1 MRMCFKLALIVIC
14 LLFTLPL
21 LMAQSGN
28 RAGIF
33 ITGKI
38 TDSATHSPVMYAT
51 ITLLKQDSAVSSAY
65 SGEEG
70 NFSIQVQQ
78 AGIYILEITSVGY
91 DTRHVDI
98 NLNTTGN
105 SFSAG
110 NILLTKSAKSLQE
123 ITVTGRKK
131 LIELRPGML
140 IYNAENDLSVKGGTA
155 ADVLRK
161 APVLNVDAQGNVSL
175 RGSRNLKILIDG
187 KYSGQ
192 IARSP
197 ADALNMMPANIIKS
211 VEVITTPSAKYDAE
225 GAAGV
230 INIITKKSRQS
241 VSGAL
246 ELGASNLE
254 QVFNPRIAVNSNKW
268 STSVHG
274 HLHRLRRKEAYA
286 ANRIQ
291 YNNGSP
297 SLLLEQ
303 EMNSDNAAPHGSGDI
318 AVTYTA
324 DSSTEISFG
333 ANVWFGN
340 WPQDNNIL
348 TTVRQPGGT
357 ITEQY
362 KQTTDAA
369 ENYVG
374 ADLNLAYSKKFKKPG
389 QEITLLAQF
398 SPNKSRDPYHMLQHD
413 NHGIRLYQELNNNL
427 AKSREWTVQAD
438 YLHPFSNNGIFTLE
452 SGLKMIIRNASS
464 RYNVT
469 AAENQEALEPV
480 PSRSD
485 VFTYSQDVWAG
496 YSMLKANLKK
506 NWYAEA
512 GARLELTSFNGDIER
527 AATKFDNHFTN
538 LIPSATV
545 SKKINDNQTFSL
557 SYTQRL
563 TRPYIWDLNPNIN
576 ASDPK
581 NISTG
586 NPDLKPE
593 IAHQA
598 EFTYG
603 FYPTSAFFL
612 NTALFWKQT
621 NNAIVEFTAVDDD
634 GIATTK
640 KQNLAA
646 NKTYGLNLSAM
657 ATLTDWWST
666 NGNLNL
672 EYLDY
677 SSDALQV
684 LSKGWATHV
693 NLNTTFKLPN
703 SFSIQAFGEI
713 NTRKIM
719 LQGSESFIYYYSIAC
734 KKEFPAKKI
743 SLTLALTNPFSN
755 YIPQTRVI
763 QTQQFYY
770 TLQNRY
776 YNRAVKLTVNWE
788 FGGLFNQQKTKRI
801 NNEDVQG
808 LPKG

>member
-1 MRMCFKLALIVIC
+1 MRIYFKLALIMYFSI
-14 LLFTLPL
+14 LITQGLMGQSNNRNNFTV
-21 LMAQSGN
+21 
-28 RAGIF
+28 
-33 ITGKI
+33 TGKI
-38 TDSATHSPVMYAT
+38 VDSITRAPVMYAT
-51 ITLLKQDSAVSSAY
+51 ITLIKQDSAISSAY
-65 SGEEG
+65 SGEQG
-70 NFSIQVQQ
+70 TFSVQAQ
-78 AGIYILEITSVGY
+78 EAGEYVMEITSVGY
-91 DTRHVDI
+91 DIRQI
-98 NLNTTGN
+98 NISLNVANN
-105 SFSAG
+105 SF
-110 NILLTKSAKSLQE
+110 NINDILLTKSTKSLQE
-123 ITVTGRKK
+123 VTITGRRK

-140 IYNAENDLSVKGGTA
+140 VYNAENDLSLKGGTA

-161 APVLNVDAQGNVSL
+161 APVLNVDAQGNVSM
-175 RGSRNLKILIDG
+175 RGSSNLKILIDG

-241 VSGAL
+241 ISGAL
-246 ELGASNLE
+246 ELAGSNLE
-254 QVFNPRIAVNSNKW
+254 QVFNPRIAINSNKL
-268 STSVHG
+268 SVSIHG
-274 HLHRLRRKEAYA
+274 HLHRLRQKEAYTSS
-286 ANRIQ
+286 RTQ
-291 YNNGSP
+291 FENGSE
-297 SLLLEQ
+297 SLLLSQ
-303 EMNSDNAAPHGSGDI
+303 EMNKDNAAPHGSGDI
-318 AVTYTA
+318 AITYAA
-324 DSSTEISFG
+324 DSTTEISLG
-333 ANVWFGN
+333 ANIWFGN
-340 WPQDNNIL
+340 WPDDNNIFTRVGL
-348 TTVRQPGGT
+348 PNGT

-362 KQTTDAA
+362 KQSTDASDKYA
-369 ENYVG
+369 G
-374 ADLNLAYSKKFKKPG
+374 ADINLGYSKKFKKPG
-389 QEITLLAQF
+389 QEFTFLAQF
-398 SPNKSRDPYHMLQHD
+398 NPGSSRNPYHMWQYD
-413 NHGIRLYQELNNNL
+413 NHNTKLYEELNSNS
-427 AKSREWTVQAD
+427 AKSKEWTLQAD
-438 YLHPFSNNGIFTLE
+438 YIQPFANNGVFTLE

-469 AAENQEALEPV
+469 AAANQDALQPV

-485 VFTYSQDVWAG
+485 VFTYSQNVWAG

-512 GARLELTSFNGDIER
+512 GLRLELTSFNGDIEK
-527 AATKFDNHFTN
+527 AVTKFDNQFTN
-538 LIPSATV
+538 LIPSATI

-603 FYPTSAFFL
+603 FYPTSTFFL

-621 NNAIVEFTAVDDD
+621 NNAIVEFTAVDNA

-646 NKTYGLNLSAM
+646 NKIYGLNLSAM
-657 ATLTDWWST
+657 ATLTQWWST
-666 NGNLNL
+666 NGNVNL

-677 SSDALQV
+677 NSDALQI
-684 LSKGWATHV
+684 LSKGWATHA
-693 NLNTTFKLPN
+693 NLNTTFKLQDN
-703 SFSIQAFGEI
+703 YSIQAFGEI
-713 NTRKIM
+713 NTRRIM
-719 LQGSESFIYYYSIAC
+719 LQGYESFTYYYSVAG
-734 KKEFPAKKI
+734 KKEFPSKKI
-743 SLTLALTNPFSN
+743 TLTLALTNPFSS
-755 YIPQTRVI
+755 YIPQTQII

-770 TLQNRY
+770 ALHNRY
-776 YNRAVKLTVNWE
+776 YSRAVKLTINWE
-788 FGGLFNQQKTKRI
+788 FGGLFNQKGTKKI
-801 NNEDVQG
+801 SNEDIKG

>member
-1 MRMCFKLALIVIC
+1 MRIYFKIVLIIACSIC
-14 LLFTLPL
+14 SMET
-21 LMAQSGN
+21 LMAQPGN
-28 RAGIF
+28 GAAVS

-38 TDSATHSPVMYAT
+38 IDSVAHTPVMYAT
-51 ITLLKQDSAVSSAY
+51 ITLIKRDSAIGSAY

-70 NFSIQVQQ
+70 TFSMQVQQ
-78 AGIYILEITSVGY
+78 PGEYMLEITSVGY
-91 DTRHVDI
+91 RVRQLIISLHAGSITFS
-98 NLNTTGN
+98 TGN
-105 SFSAG
+105 I
-110 NILLTKSAKSLQE
+110 ILVKSSKNLQE

-140 IYNAENDLSVKGGTA
+140 IYNAENDLSLKGGTA

-197 ADALNMMPANIIKS
+197 ADALNMMPANIIRS

-246 ELGASNLE
+246 EAGVSNME
-254 QVFNPRIAVNSNKW
+254 QVFNPRIAVNSNKL
-268 STSVHG
+268 SVSMHG
-274 HLHRLRRKEAYA
+274 HLHRLRQKEGYTS
-286 ANRIQ
+286 NRTQ
-291 YNNGSP
+291 FENGSE
-297 SLLLEQ
+297 SLILSQ
-303 EMNSDNAAPHGSGDI
+303 EMDKDNAAPHGSGDI
-318 AVTYTA
+318 AVTYAA
-324 DSSTEISFG
+324 DSTTEISLG
-333 ANVWFGN
+333 ANIWFGY
-340 WPQDNNIL
+340 WPDDNNIF
-348 TTVRQPGGT
+348 TTVRLPNGS

-362 KQTTDAA
+362 RQTADASESYA
-369 ENYVG
+369 G
-374 ADLNLAYSKKFKKPG
+374 ADINLAYSKKFKKPG
-389 QEITLLAQF
+389 HEFTLLVQF
-398 SPNKSRDPYHMLQHD
+398 NPGRNRNPYQMWQYDAHNNQ
-413 NHGIRLYQELNNNL
+413 LYEELNSNI
-427 AKSREWTVQAD
+427 AKSREWTWQAD
-438 YLHPFSNNGIFTLE
+438 YIHPFSDNGVFTLE
-452 SGLKMIIRNASS
+452 SGLKMIIRNATS

-469 AAENQEALEPV
+469 AASNQNALQPV

-485 VFTYSQDVWAG
+485 IFTYSQDVWAG

-512 GARLELTSFNGDIER
+512 GARLELTSFDGNIEK
-527 AATKFDNHFTN
+527 AATKFSNRFTN
-538 LIPSATV
+538 LIPSATI

-603 FYPTSAFFL
+603 FYPTSSFFL

-621 NNAIVEFTAVDDD
+621 NNAIVEFTSVDNA
-634 GIATTK
+634 GVAITK

-657 ATLTDWWST
+657 ATLTPWWST
-666 NGNLNL
+666 NGNINL

-677 SSDALQV
+677 TSSAMQI

-693 NLNTTFKLPN
+693 NLNTTFKLQN
-703 SFSIQAFGEI
+703 NYSIQAFGEI
-713 NTRKIM
+713 NTRRIM
-719 LQGSESFIYYYSIAC
+719 LQGYESFMHYYSLSG
-734 KKEFPAKKI
+734 KKEFPSKKI
-743 SLTLALTNPFSN
+743 TLTLSLTNPFSK
-755 YIPQTRVI
+755 YIPQKEVM
-763 QTQQFYY
+763 QTDSFYY
-770 TLQNRY
+770 GINNRY
-776 YNRAVKLTVNWE
+776 YNRAFKLILNWE
-788 FGGLFNQQKTKRI
+788 FGGLINQKKAKRI
-801 NNEDVQG
+801 SNDDVNGQS
-808 LPKG
+808 KG